1 MDELL
6 RKSPRVAP
14 EDGGAILFNAS
25 PRVAPSEGAAP
36 LTSSTRVKP
45 LWRSEAS
52 PRIAPDGGGAILF
65 NASPRVAPVGVP
77 EGAAPVPRVEPS
89 RASPRVAPS
98 DGGGAFLFN
107 ASPRVAP
114 EGAPVRTQASQPQG
128 ASPRVAPAGGGEIL
142 FNASPRIAPDG
153 IPVQSQASRASP
165 RIAPIGGP
173 AAPPPPRTDKRPGR
187 CDACGWRTC
196 QCPPPPPTW
205 QPQYEQ
211 NPLHDTEALLMEEA
225 KPPPQKPMGRGEAW
239 ALSGDVLLRS
249 LRLWADMAT
258 ITEWALQGRTFPSF
272 CGLSGFAIGRIMEI
286 AMADATYPKEV
297 IGAAFGFGLASH
309 ARKSA
314 NTGRRTEAYAM
325 LRLVTTACAA
335 PTALG
340 RFYQLGGRGELN
352 WLDICGCTLDVVDAS
367 IAAGAAT
374 LGAGAI
380 WKRIRSKAARTGQL
394 VGLSIGYAA
403 ENILR
408 LAAYAA
414 VLRGAVPIYVLLF
427 STGDFL
433 FVLVAS
439 CGCARHDRRGR
450 GTRGRAFVRAIL
462 WLYADMP
469 LDYDRHR
476 RMGWAHAVL
485 VVGHGWLFG
494 WACLFYREASPL
506 ARWCSTREAHLHLV
520 LFLLSLKVV
529 VFAGFWLAYAYESAG
544 DARLEDHV
552 VVTPLDLR
560 KGDES
565 SIELRSMFP
574 TRRKPTAAASPRRPR
589 ASRDEA
595 AGWWPRLSPRK
606 SPRVAPADG
615 GGAFLFNA
623 SPRVAPE
630 GVPVRT
636 QA

>member
-1 MDELL
+1 
-6 RKSPRVAP
+6 
-14 EDGGAILFNAS
+14 
-25 PRVAPSEGAAP
+25 
-36 LTSSTRVKP
+36 
-45 LWRSEAS
+45 
-52 PRIAPDGGGAILF
+52 
-65 NASPRVAPVGVP
+65 
-77 EGAAPVPRVEPS
+77 
-89 RASPRVAPS
+89 
-98 DGGGAFLFN
+98 
-107 ASPRVAP
+107 
-114 EGAPVRTQASQPQG
+114 
-128 ASPRVAPAGGGEIL
+128 
-142 FNASPRIAPDG
+142 
-153 IPVQSQASRASP
+153 
-165 RIAPIGGP
+165 
-173 AAPPPPRTDKRPGR
+173 
-187 CDACGWRTC
+187 
-196 QCPPPPPTW
+196 
-205 QPQYEQ
+205 
-211 NPLHDTEALLMEEA
+211 MEEA

-272 CGLSGFAIGRIMEI
+272 CGLSGFCIGRIMEI

-352 WLDICGCTLDVVDAS
+352 WLDISGCTLNVVDAS
-367 IAAGAAT
+367 VAAGAAT

-450 GTRGRAFVRAIL
+450 GTRGRAFVRAVL

-469 LDYDRHR
+469 LDFDRHR

-520 LFLLSLKVV
+520 LFLLSVKVL

-574 TRRKPTAAASPRRPR
+574 TRRKPAAAASPRRPR

-623 SPRVAPE
+623 SPRVAPD

-636 QA
+636 QASLSWSPSASPRQPTRVEPIGAARQRAPPSAGVVPDASPRQPDAAAGFWSRLSPQKSPRIAPQSGSEILLQASPRIAPEGLPVQSQASRVSPRVAPDV

>member
-1 MDELL
+1 
-6 RKSPRVAP
+6 
-14 EDGGAILFNAS
+14 
-25 PRVAPSEGAAP
+25 
-36 LTSSTRVKP
+36 
-45 LWRSEAS
+45 
-52 PRIAPDGGGAILF
+52 
-65 NASPRVAPVGVP
+65 
-77 EGAAPVPRVEPS
+77 
-89 RASPRVAPS
+89 
-98 DGGGAFLFN
+98 
-107 ASPRVAP
+107 
-114 EGAPVRTQASQPQG
+114 
-128 ASPRVAPAGGGEIL
+128 
-142 FNASPRIAPDG
+142 
-153 IPVQSQASRASP
+153 
-165 RIAPIGGP
+165 
-173 AAPPPPRTDKRPGR
+173 
-187 CDACGWRTC
+187 
-196 QCPPPPPTW
+196 
-205 QPQYEQ
+205 
-211 NPLHDTEALLMEEA
+211 
-225 KPPPQKPMGRGEAW
+225 MGRGEAW
-239 ALSGDVLLRS
+239 ALTGDVLLRS

-272 CGLSGFAIGRIMEI
+272 CGLSGFCIGRIMEI
-286 AMADATYPKEV
+286 AMADATYPREV

-340 RFYQLGGRGELN
+340 RFYQLGARGDIS
-352 WLDICGCTLDVVDAS
+352 WLDISGCTLDVVDAS

-394 VGLSIGYAA
+394 LGLSVGYAA

-414 VLRGAVPIYVLLF
+414 LMRGAIPIYVLLF

-433 FVLVAS
+433 FVLLAS

-450 GTRGRAFVRAIL
+450 GTRGRAFVRAVL
-462 WLYADMP
+462 WLFADMP
-469 LDYDRHR
+469 LDFDRHR

-485 VVGHGWLFG
+485 VVGHAWLFG
-494 WACLFYREASPL
+494 WACLFYRDASPL

-520 LFLLSLKVV
+520 LFLLSVKVV

-560 KGDES
+560 KNDES

-574 TRRKPTAAASPRRPR
+574 TRRKPTAASPRRPR
-589 ASRDEA
+589 GSRDEA

-615 GGAFLFNA
+615 GGSFLFKA

-636 QA
+636 QASPRVPPIGAARQRASPGAGVVPDASPRQPDGGLWSRLSPQKSPRISPAGGGEILLQASPRIAPEGLPVQSQASRVSPRVAPDV